1 MTSTIDRISIS
12 GTALAAPVITP
23 DRIAEFPVR
32 EDRSQREYLVRIPA
46 DDLRTFVTRDAR
58 VAVDGEAAWT
68 VPGRSWRGEASRTI
82 LLAGSVHQGE
92 LALAA

>member
-1 MTSTIDRISIS
+1 MTSNERITIL
-12 GTALAAPVITP
+12 GTAIAAPAISP

-32 EDRSQREYLVRIPA
+32 DADTQREYLVRVPV
-46 DDLRTFVTRDAR
+46 DTLDLFVTPGIR
-58 VAVDGEAAWT
+58 VEVDGEAGWT

-82 LLAGSVHQGE
+82 LQAVTIRRSE

>member
-1 MTSTIDRISIS
+1 MTSNDHITIS
-12 GTALAAPVITP
+12 GTALAAPRVSP

-32 EDRSQREYLVRIPA
+32 DDRSQREYLVRIPA
-46 DDLRTFVTRDAR
+46 DDLRLFVMRDAR
-58 VAVDGEAAWT
+58 VDVDGEAGWT

-82 LLAGSVHQGE
+82 LLAGRVDRSE

>member
-1 MTSTIDRISIS
+1 MTSTIDRITIS

-46 DDLRTFVTRDAR
+46 DDLRTFVSRDAR
-58 VAVDGEAAWT
+58 VAVDGEAGWT

>member
-1 MTSTIDRISIS
+1 MTSNDRITIS
-12 GTALAAPVITP
+12 GTALAAPVISP

-32 EDRSQREYLVRIPA
+32 DDRSQREYLVRIPA
-46 DDLRTFVTRDAR
+46 DDLRLFVTRGAR
-58 VAVDGEAAWT
+58 VDVDGEAGWT

-82 LLAGSVHQGE
+82 LLAGRVDRSE